1 MVYGSGL
8 MWLHSFQQFSEFCQC
23 NDIDI
28 RKWCLTEYIKM
39 MVVGDNISGSS
50 SNSTINKLV
59 IIRICLNH
67 LEMIVGGDKFNERTI
82 DNGLNNQF
90 CSLIV
95 CQTLQNLKV
104 LFQYLIGY
112 TKHMLP
118 LHQRLPNNMVTT
130 LTGYALNQTVSVKDN
145 LHRLFQFVEI
155 HLVDFVESLL
165 IKLPRLPQCIKPILH
180 FSRIMAVK
188 YVLQLLEPIWALVQG
203 EHLKQMNLQ
212 RIENGCFHN
221 YYCLFDGKDGASREQ
236 SSSLEL
242 PRRSPYSLPSAA
254 KLRIISE

>member
-1 MVYGSGL
+1 MMHLTPYRQNETSLSEKGRGMVYGSGL

-28 RKWCLTEYIKM
+28 RKWCLTEYIK
-39 MVVGDNISGSS
+39 I
-50 SNSTINKLV
+50 
-59 IIRICLNH
+59 
-67 LEMIVGGDKFNERTI
+67 
-82 DNGLNNQF
+82 
-90 CSLIV
+90 
-95 CQTLQNLKV
+95 
-104 LFQYLIGY
+104 IGY